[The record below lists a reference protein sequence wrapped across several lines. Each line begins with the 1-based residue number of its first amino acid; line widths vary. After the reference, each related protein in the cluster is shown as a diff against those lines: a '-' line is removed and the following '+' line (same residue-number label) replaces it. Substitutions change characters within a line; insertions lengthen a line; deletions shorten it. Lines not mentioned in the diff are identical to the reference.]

1 MADILVRDLEPHT
14 VERLKNRARQHG
26 RSLQSE
32 VKIILEEAGT
42 FSMEEARKVAE
53 QWRQRLAGR
62 VHSDSAELI
71 REDRDHR

>member
-1 MADILVRDLEPHT
+1 MADILVRDLAPQT

-42 FSMEEARKVAE
+42 FSMEEARQVAE

-62 VHSDSAELI
+62 VHSDSAALI
-71 REDRDHR
+71 REDRDR